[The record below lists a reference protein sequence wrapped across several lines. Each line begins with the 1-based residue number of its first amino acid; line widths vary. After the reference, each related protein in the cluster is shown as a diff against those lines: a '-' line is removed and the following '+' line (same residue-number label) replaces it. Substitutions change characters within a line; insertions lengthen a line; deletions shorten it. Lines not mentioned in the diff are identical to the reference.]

1 MANSATPTDIQLLR
15 VKIEGYLNVV
25 RIHRE
30 VESRASELLG
40 RAGID
45 SMTMAQ
51 ATALLV
57 LVQEGTPITA
67 ARLAGL
73 LNVSAVTVGRFVR
86 SLEQNKWIRRRRDP
100 EDARAMLLEPT
111 RKTFAQLGRFFM
123 VTDQLM
129 QEAYQGMEDHDVRA
143 VVRLLAA
150 IRRNLYRASGKPDT
164 EPQALV

>member
-1 MANSATPTDIQLLR
+1 MANSAKPTDIQLLR
-15 VKIEGYLNVV
+15 IKIEGYLNLV

-30 VESRASELLG
+30 VESRASELLDQ
-40 RAGID
+40 AGIAG
-45 SMTMAQ
+45 MTMAQ

-57 LVQEGTPITA
+57 LVQEGAPITA

-100 EDARAMLLEPT
+100 HDARAMLLEPT
-111 RKTFAQLGRFFM
+111 RKTFARLGRFFT

-129 QEAYQGMEDHDVRA
+129 QEAYEGMSDHEVRA
-143 VVRLLAA
+143 AVKLLAT